1 MVFSVSDVA
10 IASDGWRLIRTIANG
25 NVEIVVVDKDRTAD
39 VDVYRLA
46 ISQSRACM
54 GVLRGRRNMC
64 KILFWSDPAMT
75 PTRFPLSDAQVNT
88 QVADWT
94 YNGHTGYR

>member
-1 MVFSVSDVA
+1 
-10 IASDGWRLIRTIANG
+10 
-25 NVEIVVVDKDRTAD
+25 
-39 VDVYRLA
+39 
-46 ISQSRACM
+46 
-54 GVLRGRRNMC
+54 
-64 KILFWSDPAMT
+64 MT